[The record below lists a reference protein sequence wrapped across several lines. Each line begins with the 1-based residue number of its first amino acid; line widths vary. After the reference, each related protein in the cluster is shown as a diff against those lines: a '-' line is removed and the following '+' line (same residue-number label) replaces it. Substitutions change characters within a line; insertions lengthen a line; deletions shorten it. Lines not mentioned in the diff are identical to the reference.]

1 MYTEEH
7 TSSPLGPTPPSSP
20 LTPMSPLVPF
30 TPCIKNHHRI
40 AQKHTCIINSHSS
53 TFSPTSPSSPVSPT
67 SPFIPTSPCG
77 TRSVHS
83 HMLGRAA
90 GRSYWISGKSHSSS
104 DTLVSQ
110 VTFISIRSYLA
121 LNNIPT
127 TQEVSKVE
135 ALNYVCVD
143 AGTLFGETTRFY

>member
-30 TPCIKNHHRI
+30 TPCIKNHRRI

-53 TFSPTSPSSPVSPT
+53 TFSPTSPSSPVSPI

-83 HMLGRAA
+83 HMWGRAV
-90 GRSYWISGKSHSSS
+90 GRSYRISGKSHSSS
-104 DTLVSQ
+104 DTSVSQ

-127 TQEVSKVE
+127 TVEVSKVE
-135 ALNYVCVD
+135 TLNYVSMCNIK
-143 AGTLFGETTRFY
+143 